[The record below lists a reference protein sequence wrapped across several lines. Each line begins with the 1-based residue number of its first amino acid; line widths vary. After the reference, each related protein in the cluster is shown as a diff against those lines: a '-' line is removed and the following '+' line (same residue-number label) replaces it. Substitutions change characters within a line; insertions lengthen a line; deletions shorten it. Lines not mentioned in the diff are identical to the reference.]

1 MARLD
6 WASDGRDWPLREHS
20 RFVDAAGIR
29 WHVQQLGRG
38 PVWLLLHGTGAATHS
53 WRDVAPRLAR
63 DATVVAVDLPGHGFT
78 SAPPGFGMF
87 SAAYTLPGMAAALG
101 ELLRV
106 LGVRPHGVV
115 GHSAGA
121 AIAARMVLDGLL
133 EPQVVASLN
142 GALLPLP
149 GLAAWLFPPMARLMA
164 ATPVAAHLFAWRAA
178 DRRAVQRLIDGTGSR
193 LDERGVEL
201 YARLVANAHHCHAA
215 LAMMA
220 QWDVA
225 PLWRD
230 LPRLG
235 GRLHLGVGR
244 RDRAV
249 PPSQAQRV
257 HRHVPGSTLTEWPAL
272 GHLSHEEEPALTV
285 RWLHTLDGAPPHGA
299 RGAHAAARVEGAHR
313 RVATSPHGD
322 DHR

>member
-6 WASDGRDWPLREHS
+6 WPSEGRDWPLKEHS
-20 RFVDAAGIR
+20 RFVDAAGLR
-29 WHVQQLGRG
+29 WHVQRLGHG

-63 DATVVAVDLPGHGFT
+63 HATVVAIDLPGHGFT
-78 SAPPGFGMF
+78 AAPPGFGAF
-87 SAAYTLPGMAAALG
+87 SATYTLPGMAAAVA

-106 LGVRPHGVV
+106 LKLRPQAVV

-121 AIAARMVLDGLL
+121 AVAARLALDAGAADT
-133 EPQVVASLN
+133 VVACLN

-149 GLAAWLFPPMARLMA
+149 GLAAWLFPPMAKLMA
-164 ATPVAAHLFAWRAA
+164 ATPFAAHLFAWRAG
-178 DRRAVQRLIDGTGSR
+178 DPRAVQRLIDGTGSR
-193 LDERGVEL
+193 LDARGVEL
-201 YARLVANAHHCHAA
+201 YSRLVRNPQHCYAA

-225 PLWRD
+225 PLWAD

-235 GRLHLGVGR
+235 PRLQLAVGA

-249 PPSQAQRV
+249 PPSQAVQV
-257 HRHVPGSTLTEWPAL
+257 QRHVDGATLVEWSAL
-272 GHLSHEEEPALTV
+272 GHLAHEEEPAL
-285 RWLHTLDGAPPHGA
+285 
-299 RGAHAAARVEGAHR
+299 AARWIQAAVA
-313 RVATSPHGD
+313 RVSA
-322 DHR
+322 